1 MNSSFV
7 SRERRAWCPA
17 GTWLHEEEE
26 PEALVEALEEAL
38 VEALVEHCRPLFTLS
53 QDIQVHLEAF
63 SRMNQA
69 VHQSLESPEDGHRA
83 LIPVGSKAAEGE
95 RGPGGP
101 KSRTLT
107 LPENQQLNYVQVAL
121 NSMAQQCC
129 CSAHGVLESM
139 GFFSKLDLIQDF
151 MLDKMET
158 VRSVSL
164 LVEPRVCWSG
174 DSREDQGLRRYPRP
188 FKKCPKSPDSIPRTP
203 FPSTQTSECSSLC

>member
-1 MNSSFV
+1 MWRLPPIFLPSL
-7 SRERRAWCPA
+7 RGWC
-17 GTWLHEEEE
+17 H
-26 PEALVEALEEAL
+26 
-38 VEALVEHCRPLFTLS
+38 
-53 QDIQVHLEAF
+53 
-63 SRMNQA
+63 
-69 VHQSLESPEDGHRA
+69 GHRPGGWLEQYWRQGRGPPGA
-83 LIPVGSKAAEGE
+83 VTGLCQLQAKQRKLQREVEKHKLFEDYRLWSLRKSPRVGSKAAEGE